1 MKSNKLS
8 NEPKDWLKALNI
20 INLFTIVFCVFINKT
35 DFIIPLFVIFTFAG
49 FAGFIIFGLINK
61 LIVKYD
67 KAKAKK
73 QALKGK
79 QIKESI
85 ISIDTTKL

>member
-1 MKSNKLS
+1 MKKLLLLLSAILFISCSNDDNKLS

-61 LIVKYD
+61 IIVKQD
-67 KAKAKK
+67 KAKVKN
-73 QALKGK
+73 
-79 QIKESI
+79 
-85 ISIDTTKL
+85 KL

>member
-20 INLFTIVFCVFINKT
+20 INFFTIVFCVFINKT
-35 DFIIPLFVIFTFAG
+35 DFITPLFVIFTFAG

-61 LIVKYD
+61 IIVKYD
-67 KAKAKK
+67 KAKAKN
-73 QALKGK
+73 
-79 QIKESI
+79 
-85 ISIDTTKL
+85 KL

>member
-1 MKSNKLS
+1 MKKLLLLLSAILFISCSNDDNKLS

-61 LIVKYD
+61 IIVKQD
-67 KAKAKK
+67 KAKAKN
-73 QALKGK
+73 
-79 QIKESI
+79 
-85 ISIDTTKL
+85 KL